1 MEQFRAQLWNYLDWL
16 ESRGLTGTLVFAP
29 ATVVTVPASFP
40 VSLAQSKWRLGFY
53 SATQLRD
60 DETVMVTRIAAAL
73 GLAPSDFY
81 IWAEE
86 SLVRVPQ
93 DMFLCP
99 ILVALGASS
108 GQTLLAS
115 GQTVAMNVVQAS
127 ARGALLL
134 TISHPRAML
143 QDPSLKSSAWAALQ
157 NLKAS
162 YSL

>member
-1 MEQFRAQLWNYLDWL
+1 MDQSRAQLWNYLDWL
-16 ESRGLTGTLVFAP
+16 ESRGLTGTLPFAAAP
-29 ATVVTVPASFP
+29 DEKLTTIPPVTPN
-40 VSLAQSKWRLGFY
+40 QSKWRLGFY

-60 DETVMVTRIAAAL
+60 DETIMVTRIAAAL
-73 GLAPSDFY
+73 GLGPSDFC

-86 SLVRVPQ
+86 SVVRVPQ
-93 DMFLCP
+93 EMFLCP

-115 GQTVAMNVVQAS
+115 GQAIAMNVLQAS

-134 TISHPRAML
+134 TIPHPRAML

-162 YSL
+162 HSF